1 MTVTLHVKR
10 SMTKKKSKL
19 EGENLEEKAI
29 FGFSCCEDLK
39 FYDKESL

>member
-1 MTVTLHVKR
+1 MTVPQYVKR
-10 SMTKKKSKL
+10 AMSNKKGKL

-29 FGFSCCEDLK
+29 LGFSCSEDLK

>member
-1 MTVTLHVKR
+1 MTVPPYVER
-10 SMTKKKSKL
+10 AMSNKKNKT
-19 EGENLEEKAI
+19 EGENLKEKAI